1 MFPEDYSIKHERLI
15 RLRVAEGFA
24 TPKGRKTKEEEEV
37 EDGCLN
43 ELIGRNLVDV
53 NSTEIDGQ
61 VTKLPKEIYEL
72 RNMRHLLV
80 SRSCDQDDDGPTQG
94 VGVVSSGNIGALP
107 ELQKLSLIK
116 ISLKRD
122 PDANPLEAL
131 QALPNLIELNLVDY
145 YTGEKLEVQVETFQK
160 LKILRIQ
167 QLDQLNLMIV
177 ENGAMPVLKK
187 LTMSKCENLR
197 LLPVGIEGLTKL
209 EELCVHDMHAEFM
222 AQLRR
227 ETEAFQE
234 FSF

>member
-1 MFPEDYSIKHERLI
+1 MVLLSTLKVRSTNED
-15 RLRVAEGFA
+15 
-24 TPKGRKTKEEEEV
+24 
-37 EDGCLN
+37 
-43 ELIGRNLVDV
+43 DV
-53 NSTEIDGQ
+53 
-61 VTKLPKEIYEL
+61 V
-72 RNMRHLLV
+72 
-80 SRSCDQDDDGPTQG
+80 
-94 VGVVSSGNIGALP
+94 
-107 ELQKLSLIK
+107 K
-116 ISLKRD
+116 ISLKRSKLD